1 MKDREIQQFITDI
14 LMEINEEYEINEATQ
29 LLEEEILDSVSILY
43 LITELESAYEIQIPL
58 EDIVE
63 ENFRNL
69 ECIEK
74 KSKKLPAW
82 GWIWERVS

>member
-1 MKDREIQQFITDI
+1 M
-14 LMEINEEYEINEATQ
+14 
-29 LLEEEILDSVSILY
+29 DSVSILY

-74 KSKKLPAW
+74 YV
-82 GWIWERVS
+82 VSLIGEKE

>member
-1 MKDREIQQFITDI
+1 MKDREIQQFITEI

-74 KSKKLPAW
+74 YV
-82 GWIWERVS
+82 VSLIGEKE

>member
-69 ECIEK
+69 ECIE
-74 KSKKLPAW
+74 AYV
-82 GWIWERVS
+82 VSLFVQ

>member
-74 KSKKLPAW
+74 YV
-82 GWIWERVS
+82 VSLIGEKE

>member
-14 LMEINEEYEINEATQ
+14 LMEINEEYEINEVTQ

-74 KSKKLPAW
+74 YV
-82 GWIWERVS
+82 VSLIGEKE

>member
-1 MKDREIQQFITDI
+1 MKDREIRQFITDI

-74 KSKKLPAW
+74 YV
-82 GWIWERVS
+82 VSLIGEKE

>member
-1 MKDREIQQFITDI
+1 MRKMKDREIQQFITDI

-74 KSKKLPAW
+74 YV
-82 GWIWERVS
+82 VSLIGEKE